1 MVITEPHDN
10 YQEQLVMSSPTQR
23 SLQYCR
29 KNGWTAGVVEK
40 WNQWAKIR
48 QDLFGCIDM
57 IVIDDLEQGPLA
69 VQATSGSGH
78 AARRKKSIAEPRL
91 KLWLESP
98 ARFEIWSW
106 SQRGPK
112 GKRKLWTLRRE
123 PIILAQLEDLQRL
136 PDQPSETEQGV

>member
-1 MVITEPHDN
+1 
-10 YQEQLVMSSPTQR
+10 MSSPTQR
-23 SLQYCR
+23 SLQHCR
-29 KNGWTAGVVEK
+29 KNGWIAGVVEK
-40 WNQWAKIR
+40 WNQWAKVR
-48 QDLFGCIDM
+48 QDLFGCIDI

-91 KLWLESP
+91 KLWLKSP

-123 PIILAQLEDLQRL
+123 PITLAHLEA
-136 PDQPSETEQGV
+136 PEHPPSLLEEQEPGV

>member
-1 MVITEPHDN
+1 
-10 YQEQLVMSSPTQR
+10 MSSPTQR

-78 AARRKKSIAEPRL
+78 AARRKKSLAEPRL

-106 SQRGPK
+106 SQKGPK

-136 PDQPSETEQGV
+136 TDQPSETEQEA

>member
-1 MVITEPHDN
+1 
-10 YQEQLVMSSPTQR
+10 MSSPTQR

>member
-1 MVITEPHDN
+1 
-10 YQEQLVMSSPTQR
+10 MSSPTQR
-23 SLQYCR
+23 SLQHCR
-29 KNGWTAGVVEK
+29 KQGWTAGVVEK
-40 WNQWAKIR
+40 WNQFANVR
-48 QDLFGCIDM
+48 QDLFGCIDI

-69 VQATSGSGH
+69 VQATSGTGH

-98 ARFEIWSW
+98 ARFEVWSW

-123 PIILAQLEDLQRL
+123 PITLAHLEQHEDD
-136 PDQPSETEQGV
+136 PSSPSEREPEG

>member
-1 MVITEPHDN
+1 
-10 YQEQLVMSSPTQR
+10 MSSPTQR
-23 SLQYCR
+23 SLQHCR
-29 KNGWTAGVVEK
+29 KNGWIAGVVEK
-40 WNQWAKIR
+40 WNQYARIR

-91 KLWLESP
+91 KMWLESP

-106 SQRGPK
+106 SKKGPK

-123 PIILAQLEDLQRL
+123 PITLASLQPCEL
-136 PDQPSETEQGV
+136 SQALSQETEQGA

>member
-10 YQEQLVMSSPTQR
+10 YQEQPAMSSPTQR

-112 GKRKLWTLRRE
+112 DKRKLWTLRRE

>member
-1 MVITEPHDN
+1 
-10 YQEQLVMSSPTQR
+10 MSSPTQR
-23 SLQYCR
+23 SLQHCR
-29 KNGWTAGVVEK
+29 KNGWIAGVVEK
-40 WNQWAKIR
+40 WNQWAKVR
-48 QDLFGCIDM
+48 QDLFGCIDI

-98 ARFEIWSW
+98 ARFEVWSW

-123 PIILAQLEDLQRL
+123 PITLAHLEAPELHQG
-136 PDQPSETEQGV
+136 PSSETEPEV

>member
-1 MVITEPHDN
+1 
-10 YQEQLVMSSPTQR
+10 MSSPTQR
-23 SLQYCR
+23 SLQHCR
-29 KNGWTAGVVEK
+29 KNGWIAGVVEK
-40 WNQWAKIR
+40 WNQYARIR

-106 SQRGPK
+106 SKKGPK

-123 PIILAQLEDLQRL
+123 PITLDHLEPSQVLQGSHS
-136 PDQPSETEQGV
+136 DSTQED

>member
-1 MVITEPHDN
+1 
-10 YQEQLVMSSPTQR
+10 MSSPTQR
-23 SLQYCR
+23 SLQHCR
-29 KNGWTAGVVEK
+29 KNGWIAGVVEK
-40 WNQWAKIR
+40 WNQYARIR

-106 SQRGPK
+106 SKKGPK

>member
-1 MVITEPHDN
+1 
-10 YQEQLVMSSPTQR
+10 MSSPTQR

-136 PDQPSETEQGV
+136 PDQPSETEQEV

>member
-1 MVITEPHDN
+1 
-10 YQEQLVMSSPTQR
+10 MSSPTQR
-23 SLQYCR
+23 SLQHCR
-29 KNGWTAGVVEK
+29 KNGWIAGVVEK
-40 WNQWAKIR
+40 WNQWAKVR
-48 QDLFGCIDM
+48 QDLFGCIDI

-112 GKRKLWTLRRE
+112 GKRKLCDSVDPTLFYNGCSVGLINRTA
-123 PIILAQLEDLQRL
+123 LMGC
-136 PDQPSETEQGV
+136 SES